1 MLNENTY
8 AIAFRMVPL
17 WSQSR
22 PLAGNHGYTAAV
34 RRPHAMKPLLALL
47 LLFIALA
54 GIRYVRRVAYE
65 VCFAA

>member
-1 MLNENTY
+1 
-8 AIAFRMVPL
+8 
-17 WSQSR
+17 
-22 PLAGNHGYTAAV
+22 
-34 RRPHAMKPLLALL
+34 MKPLLALL